1 MDKKIIVSF
10 ILAAMTITSPAKAA
24 TYGILVNT
32 KKCNV
37 TVYEEVNNKWHS
49 LGTVKCC
56 IGSKGKTPKGHFS
69 IGSKE
74 SSFIHDDKEYKYVS
88 YFSGKCAFHTV
99 PYFNG
104 KYDNS
109 SLGHKRSGG
118 CVRLTE
124 AAAKWIYKHCKRGT
138 KVIIK

>member
-1 MDKKIIVSF
+1 MNKKIITSL
-10 ILAAMTITSPAKAA
+10 ILSTMLISSAKA
-24 TYGILVNT
+24 TDYGILVNT

-37 TVYEEVNNKWHS
+37 TVYEKVNNEEWRS
-49 LGTVKCC
+49 LGTVRCC
-56 IGSKGKTPKGHFS
+56 IGNNGKTPKGTFI
-69 IGSKE
+69 IGSKK
-74 SSFIHDDKEYKYVS
+74 SSFFHDEKEYKYVS

-99 PYFNG
+99 PY
-104 KYDNS
+104 YDNQYHNS

-118 CVRLTE
+118 CIRLSE

>member
-1 MDKKIIVSF
+1 MNKKIVTSF
-10 ILAAMTITSPAKAA
+10 VLATMLATSAAKA
-24 TYGILVNT
+24 TNYGILVNT

-37 TVYEEVNNKWHS
+37 TIYEEVNDEWHA

-56 IGSKGKTPKGHFS
+56 VGKNGKTPKGNFTIYSKKAKFS
-69 IGSKE
+69 HG
-74 SSFIHDDKEYKYVS
+74 DKEYKYVS
-88 YFSGKCAFHTV
+88 YFSENCAFHTV
-99 PYFNG
+99 SYSNG

-118 CVRLTE
+118 CVRLVE
-124 AAAKWIYKHCKRGT
+124 SAAKWIYKYCKKGT

>member
-1 MDKKIIVSF
+1 MNKKLITALVF
-10 ILAAMTITSPAKAA
+10 AAMLATSTAKAT

-37 TVYEEVNNKWHS
+37 TVYEQVQDNWKE

-56 IGSKGKTPKGHFS
+56 VGHDGKTPKGTFK

-74 SSFIHDDKEYKYVS
+74 SSFMHEGKKYKYVS

-99 PYFNG
+99 PYENG
-104 KYDNS
+104 KYDTS
-109 SLGHKRSGG
+109 SLGHKRSNG
-118 CVRLTE
+118 CIRLTE
-124 AAAKWIYKHCKRGT
+124 AAAKWIYKYCKRGT
-138 KVIIK
+138 KVVIK

>member
-1 MDKKIIVSF
+1 MNKKIITSF
-10 ILAAMTITSPAKAA
+10 VLAAMLATSANAA

-32 KKCNV
+32 RKCNV
-37 TVYEEVNNKWHS
+37 TVYEEVNDKWHA
-49 LGTVKCC
+49 LGTVKCS
-56 IGSKGKTPKGHFS
+56 IGTNNKTPKGNFT

-74 SSFIHDDKEYKYVS
+74 SKFTHGDKEYKYVS
-88 YFSGKCAFHTV
+88 YFYEKCAFHTV
-99 PYFNG
+99 PYSNG

-118 CVRLTE
+118 CIRLTE
-124 AAAKWIYKHCKRGT
+124 AAAKWIYKYCKRGT